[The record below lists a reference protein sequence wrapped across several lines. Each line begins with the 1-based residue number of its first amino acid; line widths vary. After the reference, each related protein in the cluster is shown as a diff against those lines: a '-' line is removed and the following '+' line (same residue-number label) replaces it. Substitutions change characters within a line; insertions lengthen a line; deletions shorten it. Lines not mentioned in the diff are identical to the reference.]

1 MLANRSFTLL
11 VACGLLL
18 MTLVVTRNCVIAAAS
33 PGAASVTILCYMN
46 GDNDLGQ
53 EVLHALDMME
63 TVGSSDAVNV
73 IALVDSHPQCL
84 APYEAGWSRTRLVHL
99 QADAQIGRIESPIL
113 EEWGEADLGS
123 PQTLERFVRT
133 ALAKFPAERI
143 IFYTFAHGQGVIDTR
158 RFAPPPH
165 PAKTLSFSRDDTSGA
180 KLTLDQLHGALEK
193 GLAGRRFDLMV
204 LFSCLANM
212 VEVGY
217 TLSDVTR
224 LLVASQDEIRL
235 VNQPPGRHQIRGM
248 RFEDLIA
255 GLHEDPSTDLIALCR
270 SLVDSHVENYNLDVR
285 LPSQNGN
292 PRVCRYD
299 GGMALVD
306 ATMMP
311 YLGQALDDLAL
322 TLIRHQFEPAVVA
335 AMHSALKSTQP
346 FASFLNLEYY
356 DLHGFV
362 RHLRAD
368 CRALEVIAACNR
380 VLDALQERILI
391 YNRCSAGYEGE
402 GISVY
407 LPHPLVPENIF
418 QTHQSLY
425 GANAFSRDTQ
435 WNEMIS
441 LYRPHLRDYMRSKGM
456 GLRGAGHQSDPP
468 HTE

>member
-1 MLANRSFTLL
+1 MLAKRSFTLL

-18 MTLVVTRNCVIAAAS
+18 MTLLVTRNSAPAPAP

-73 IALVDSHPQCL
+73 IALVDSHPQWI
-84 APYEAGWSRTRLVHL
+84 APYEAGWSQTRLLHL
-99 QADAQIGRIESPIL
+99 QADSQIGRIVSPIL

-133 ALAKFPAERI
+133 ALARFPADRI
-143 IFYTFAHGQGVIDTR
+143 IFYAFAHGQGVIDTR
-158 RFAPPPH
+158 CFAPPPQ
-165 PAKTLSFSRDDTSGA
+165 PVKTLSFSRDDTSGA
-180 KLTLDQLHGALEK
+180 KLTLDQLHLALDK
-193 GLAGRRFDLMV
+193 GLNGRRFDLMV

-224 LLVASQDEIRL
+224 LFVASQDEIRL
-235 VNQPPGRHQIRGM
+235 VNRPPGRYQIRGM

-255 GLHEDPSTDLIALCR
+255 GLHNNPSTDLTALCR
-270 SLVDSHVENYNLDVR
+270 SLVDSHVDNYKLDVR
-285 LPSQNGN
+285 LPAESGAS
-292 PRVCRYD
+292 RICRYD

-306 ATMMP
+306 TTMMP
-311 YLGQALDDLAL
+311 RLGQALDDLAR

-335 AMHSALKSTQP
+335 AMHSALDATQP

-356 DLHGFV
+356 DLLGFIQ
-362 RHLRAD
+362 HLNAA
-368 CRALEVIAACNR
+368 CHAPEVIAACER
-380 VLDALQERILI
+380 VLDVMHGRIPL
-391 YNRCSAGYEGE
+391 YTRCSTGYEAT

-418 QTHQSLY
+418 QTHQRLY
-425 GANAFSRDTQ
+425 MANAFSRDTQ
-435 WNEMIS
+435 WNEMINIF
-441 LYRPHLRDYMRSKGM
+441 RPHLRNLMRTKGI
-456 GLRGAGHQSDPP
+456 R
-468 HTE
+468 